1 MEYTFSDKISSLKPS
16 LIREILKSAG
26 NVIPFSAGNPSVE
39 AFPVKEM
46 ADISAYL
53 YSECAGPALQY
64 GITEGY
70 TPLRDKV
77 KARLKTKFGI
87 GKDMDETIIVSGGQ
101 QGIELTCKVLC
112 NEGDTVLCE
121 VPSFIGALNAFR
133 SYNVNLKGVPLD
145 DDGINLEAL
154 EKAIKE
160 NKNVRFLYVIPT
172 FQNPTGITTSAEK
185 RKAVYE
191 ICKKYGVFILEDN
204 PYGELRFAGKDV
216 LPIKALDEDGIV
228 IYCGSFSKVF
238 SPGLRVGFVCAP
250 QAIVQKIVVAKQ
262 VSDVHTN
269 VFFQMLIDRYI
280 DTCDLDAHIARISN
294 LYKGKCELM
303 LSEMD
308 KHFKGVKYTR
318 PEGGLFLWCTL
329 PDGCDSLD
337 FAAKAKEAGVAVVPG
352 IAFSV
357 ENEVCPSMRFN
368 YSMPTEQQI
377 VEGVKILGEVIEK
390 YI

>member
-133 SYNVNLKGVPLD
+133 
-145 DDGINLEAL
+145 
-154 EKAIKE
+154 
-160 NKNVRFLYVIPT
+160 
-172 FQNPTGITTSAEK
+172 
-185 RKAVYE
+185 
-191 ICKKYGVFILEDN
+191 
-204 PYGELRFAGKDV
+204 
-216 LPIKALDEDGIV
+216 
-228 IYCGSFSKVF
+228 
-238 SPGLRVGFVCAP
+238 
-250 QAIVQKIVVAKQ
+250 
-262 VSDVHTN
+262 
-269 VFFQMLIDRYI
+269 
-280 DTCDLDAHIARISN
+280 
-294 LYKGKCELM
+294 
-303 LSEMD
+303 
-308 KHFKGVKYTR
+308 
-318 PEGGLFLWCTL
+318 
-329 PDGCDSLD
+329 
-337 FAAKAKEAGVAVVPG
+337 
-352 IAFSV
+352 
-357 ENEVCPSMRFN
+357 
-368 YSMPTEQQI
+368 
-377 VEGVKILGEVIEK
+377 
-390 YI
+390 